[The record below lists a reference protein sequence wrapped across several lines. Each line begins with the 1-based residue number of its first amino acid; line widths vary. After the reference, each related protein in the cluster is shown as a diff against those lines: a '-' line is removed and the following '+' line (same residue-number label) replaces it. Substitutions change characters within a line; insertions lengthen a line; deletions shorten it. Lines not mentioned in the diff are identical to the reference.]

1 MARLDTKKLD
11 AVAQGC
17 ALVLAFLV
25 AGWSLWVAEN
35 GVAALI
41 SVAAGFALTL
51 SRLQQARADADERLG
66 LADELMLARTLLGR
80 GAHMQALVVAR
91 RVAEAAQS
99 MGMQRAALETVA
111 WCELGR
117 GRPENARNALSWLRS
132 DEALDVLCCAAVE
145 DACGDSLFALHL
157 LESAAR
163 RRPLPRE
170 ARLFWIDLCARSRG
184 IEAACMLTIQ
194 QLKSLRLEDAELV
207 LEFAR
212 QAPSTAMDALAA
224 ALSQAKATVAT

>member
-1 MARLDTKKLD
+1 MPYLDAKKLD
-11 AVAQGC
+11 AAAQTG

-25 AGWSLWVAEN
+25 AAWSLWVAEN
-35 GVAALI
+35 GVATLI

-51 SRLQQARADADERLG
+51 SRIRQSRMDVEARLG
-66 LADELMLARTLLGR
+66 LSGQLELAKALLSR
-80 GAHMQALVVAR
+80 GAHVQALVVAH
-91 RVAEAAQS
+91 RVAEAARCTS
-99 MGMQRAALETVA
+99 TQRAALETVA

-117 GRPENARNALSWLRS
+117 GRPENARNALSWIRA
-132 DEALDVLCCAAVE
+132 DEATDVLCCAAVE

-157 LESAAR
+157 IESAAR

-194 QLKSLRLEDAELV
+194 QLKSLRLEDAERV

-212 QAPSTAMDALAA
+212 SAPSAAMHALAA
-224 ALSQAKATVAT
+224 ALHQARATVTA